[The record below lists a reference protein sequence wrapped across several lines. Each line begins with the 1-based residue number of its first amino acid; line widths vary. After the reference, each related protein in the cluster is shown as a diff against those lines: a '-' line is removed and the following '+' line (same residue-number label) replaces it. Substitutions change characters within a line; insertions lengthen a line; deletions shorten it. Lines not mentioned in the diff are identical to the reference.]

1 MDVASP
7 AEGGGEEG
15 YTAALEMADQA
26 VARLEETVARVS
38 GTGGGPEHANALVQ
52 AGSASVLLGQLELTV
67 PAHDTARRAVAVA
80 LRARYDDALL
90 RLGAVPA
97 PAQAAPA
104 MPYGPAPWIQVGPGQ
119 WMPLPPATV
128 PGMPPGYAL
137 PPGYGLPYAVPQGYS
152 VPVPYPGH
160 TGYPGHTVLPGQ
172 TVPPGPGVPP
182 AQGAPPAQTGP
193 SGDTAP
199 QAHTAPAAHAA
210 QTMGR
215 PAASAH
221 TAPPGHQFAQP
232 PGHQYTQPLGQP
244 YPQAYTQP
252 FTQSFGRPMPP
263 GPGAPMYRMPA
274 YAPPPRVSWWRTL
287 KKSIGDLPPEV
298 RKLGGV
304 AMSALTVMGAL
315 LVAFSFYASWFGH
328 LTYERNQRIMV
339 DEIND
344 KFKIAAAIA
353 AAPQPG
359 DPNLA
364 ANPPRGEPIALLEI
378 PRIGVHEA
386 VVQGTGTAEL
396 RSAVG
401 HYRPSSMPGQVGNAV
416 LAGHRDLYGAPL
428 ARIGEL
434 KSGDKITVTTQEGK
448 FSYTVETT
456 LRARTGEQ
464 DFISQATIV
473 NRLTL
478 LTTLESG
485 GGGRLAVVARL
496 DGQVASLK
504 TQDENQVKVDEL
516 GLGRDPTAWWPSIG
530 WGVVFF
536 GLLTGT
542 FALYRRWRRASAYVL
557 TTPALLAMVLIWFE
571 ALARL
576 FPSTF

>member
-1 MDVASP
+1 MTPMDVASS
-7 AEGGGEEG
+7 ADGGGEEA
-15 YTAALEMADQA
+15 YSAALEMAEQA

-38 GTGGGPEHANALVQ
+38 ATGGGPEHANALVQ

-67 PAHDTARRAVAVA
+67 PAHDPGRRAAALA
-80 LRARYDDALL
+80 LRARYDNALL

-97 PAQAAPA
+97 PAQAAP
-104 MPYGPAPWIQVGPGQ
+104 PAPPAPYNPLASWIQVAPGQ
-119 WMPLPPATV
+119 WAPLPPGMS
-128 PGMPPGYAL
+128 PGLPPGYTL
-137 PPGYGLPYAVPQGYS
+137 PPGYGTAYGVPPQYGMPAPYGA
-152 VPVPYPGH
+152 PVGQ
-160 TGYPGHTVLPGQ
+160 TVLPGQ
-172 TVPPGPGVPP
+172 TMPTGPTGPAVPP
-182 AQGAPPAQTGP
+182 APPAGAAPAQTAMSTP
-193 SGDTAP
+193 DSP
-199 QAHTAPAAHAA
+199 QAHAAAATQTAGHPAAA
-210 QTMGR
+210 Q
-215 PAASAH
+215 A
-221 TAPPGHQFAQP
+221 APPGQP
-232 PGHQYTQPLGQP
+232 YTQQYG
-244 YPQAYTQP
+244 QP
-252 FTQSFGRPMPP
+252 FTQAYGQPFAQPFGRPMPP
-263 GPGAPMYRMPA
+263 GPAGPMYRMPG
-274 YAPPPRVSWWRTL
+274 YMPQKRESWWRRL
-287 KKSIGDLPPEV
+287 RKQIDGLPPEV

-304 AMSALTVMGAL
+304 AMSALIVTGAL

-328 LTYERNQRIMV
+328 LTYERNQRIMF
-339 DEIND
+339 DQIND
-344 KFKIAAAIA
+344 KFKISAAIA

-378 PRIGVHEA
+378 PKFGTHEA

-401 HYRPSSMPGQVGNAV
+401 HYRPSPMPGQAGNAI

-434 KSGDKITVTTQEGK
+434 ERGDKIFVTTQEGK

-456 LRARTGEQ
+456 MRAKTGEQ
-464 DFISQATIV
+464 DFLSQATIV

-478 LTTLESG
+478 LTTLDTG

-496 DGQVASLK
+496 DGQPASLK
-504 TQDENQVKVDEL
+504 TLDKNQVKVDEL

-542 FALYRRWRRASAYVL
+542 FALYRRWRRASTYVL